1 MFYLKKTQTISDFTF
16 KSMSTEILHSGLW
29 VVLWLFVLRLIKYG
43 ELRFK
48 RVTFKLQYY
57 IKLGKNVSISVDS
70 RIDFYNMLVFFIL
83 SLRNRPKFNSYTAF
97 FPFSSLLWMHSSSS
111 TASEFVLTHPMTCFY
126 KTENLFD
133 TLVSAWNTSVRL
145 KRHSQSWQLF

>member
-70 RIDFYNMLVFFIL
+70 RIDFYNMLVFFYPFTKKQTEIQLLYCVL
-83 SLRNRPKFNSYTAF
+83 SIF
-97 FPFSSLLWMHSSSS
+97 FPALDAQQQLHSIRVCLNSSNDMFLQNRKS
-111 TASEFVLTHPMTCFY
+111 F
-126 KTENLFD
+126 
-133 TLVSAWNTSVRL
+133 
-145 KRHSQSWQLF
+145 